1 MVLRPLREGDRP
13 EFLRVIRAS
22 REHLKACSCLHREGE
37 SDGQVFA
44 RQLELCRDGDE
55 HGTAWRRIGVLED
68 GRIAGAFNLNA
79 ITRGLVFEADA
90 NWWVS
95 ADQARQG
102 LGTEGVTAMLEYALR
117 DLPRGLGLQ
126 RVMAAIMPSNA
137 AGISLAR
144 RVGLKRQCTGRVS
157 IRIGD
162 RWELHE
168 MYERLAPV
176 AMSIGA

>member
-22 REHLKACSCLHREGE
+22 REHLRAYSCLQRAGE
-37 SDGQVFA
+37 SDEQVFA

-102 LGTEGVTAMLEYALR
+102 LGTEGVTAMVAYGLG
-117 DLPRGLGLQ
+117 DLPHGLGLQ
-126 RVMAAIMPSNA
+126 RVMAAIMPSNEQ
-137 AGISLAR
+137 GVRTAR
-144 RVGLKRQCTGRVS
+144 RVGLKRQGAGRVS

-168 MYERLAPV
+168 MYERVAPV
-176 AMSIGA
+176 VLSIGA